1 MMHLLI
7 TAVANERR
15 KTLLAEAEQ
24 ARRITQARRNGTLSP
39 RPDPQAGRG
48 GLTARHRRPEA
59 IAETVPHE
67 RLQLFDGSSVIVRP
81 IRPADAPL
89 LSDAFGRLSVASR
102 HSRFLGSKGTLSPAE
117 LRRLTV
123 VDHRE
128 HEALIAISTAD
139 HRAVGVARYVRSRES
154 LHLAELAVTVID
166 EWHRR
171 GLGRALVDRLAE
183 RARTEG
189 IGAFTALIADYNAG
203 ALALLRGFRGCAE
216 ILEREFGVTEY
227 ALDLA
232 LPRVQSLAA
241 CGR

>member
-1 MMHLLI
+1 MHLLI
-7 TAVANERR
+7 TPLVDERR

-24 ARRITQARRNGTLSP
+24 ARRIARARRGSTLSRKREP
-39 RPDPQAGRG
+39 PAARFLLP
-48 GLTARHRRPEA
+48 ARHRRPE
-59 IAETVPHE
+59 TVVEAVAHE
-67 RLQLFDGSSVIVRP
+67 RLQLLDGSSVTVRP
-81 IRPADAPL
+81 IRAADAAL

-102 HSRFLGSKGTLSPAE
+102 HSRFLGSKGALLPAE

-123 VDHRE
+123 VDHHD

-139 HRAVGVARYVRSRES
+139 DRAVGVARYVRSRD
-154 LHLAELAVTVID
+154 LGRRAELAVAVID

-171 GLGRALVDRLAE
+171 GLGRALVDRLAD

-189 IGAFTALIADYNAG
+189 IGAFTALIADHNVG

-216 ILEREFGVTEY
+216 TLAREFGITEY

-232 LPRVQSLAA
+232 LPRARSLGA